1 MGRDE
6 YVDEFSQ
13 MKKTFFEK
21 NSSNILMLV
30 NKKKSFDKRLDGD
43 FSLKNNLLS
52 KKDFNEFIFTGCQIL
67 SKNVFKNVKKTKF
80 SINEIWN
87 DLLKKNQ
94 LQGIESQNKF
104 LHVTDLEMYN
114 KLNN

>member
-1 MGRDE
+1 MLNNERENNFLIINSDTIWGNE

-30 NKKKSFDKRLDGD
+30 NKKRSFDKRLDGD

-52 KKDFNEFIFTGCQIL
+52 KKDFNEFIFIFCKIL
-67 SKNVFKNVKKTKF
+67 SKNVFKNLEKTKN
-80 SINEIWN
+80 SINEVWN
-87 DLLKKNQ
+87 DLLKKIN
-94 LQGIESQNKF
+94 
-104 LHVTDLEMYN
+104 YN
-114 KLNN
+114 V